1 MNYETVQQLKK
12 EQIETYIARIPVD
25 LIGYAYTLI
34 KQRKKATQ
42 TPQDQR
48 KKKIDIIV

>member
-1 MNYETVQQLKK
+1 MNYETIQQLKK
-12 EQIETYIARIPVD
+12 EQIEIYISRIPVD
-25 LIGYAYTLI
+25 LIEYAYTLI